1 MLLGEPL
8 GLIVLQQQVI
18 TFEVV
23 QRGLWFL
30 AKPGWPVGATGILP
44 QVEPKLLMQP
54 PKGLVAEFLAFG

>member
-8 GLIVLQQQVI
+8 GLVVQQQVI

-30 AKPGWPVGATGILP
+30 AKPGCLVGATGILP
-44 QVEPKLLMQP
+44 QVEPKLLMLP
-54 PKGLVAEFLAFG
+54 PIGLVAEFLAFE

>member
-1 MLLGEPL
+1 
-8 GLIVLQQQVI
+8 VI